1 MFLFQMI
8 IPAFLVGGVICVI
21 GQLLMDLTKPSFTP
35 AHVLVTFVTG
45 GAILGALGWYKPL
58 IEIGG
63 AGASVP
69 LSGFGYSLAKGAMDA
84 VSREGLMGALS
95 GGVAA
100 TAVGIA
106 AAVLFGYLVSIAFNP
121 KG

>member
-1 MFLFQMI
+1 MFEMVVS
-8 IPAFLVGGVICVI
+8 AFLVGGVLCVL

-58 IEIGG
+58 VDIGG
-63 AGASVP
+63 AGATIP
-69 LSGFGYSLAKGAMDA
+69 LSGFGYTLAKGAIEG
-84 VSREGLMGALS
+84 VSQRGFIGIFS
-95 GGVAA
+95 GGVEAA
-100 TAVGIA
+100 AVGIA
-106 AAVLFGYLVSIAFNP
+106 AAVLFGYLVSVTFNP

>member
-1 MFLFQMI
+1 MFDMV
-8 IPAFLVGGVICVI
+8 IPAFLVGGVLCLI
-21 GQLLMDLTKPSFTP
+21 GQLIMDLTKPAFTP

-58 IEIGG
+58 VDIGG
-63 AGASVP
+63 AGATIP
-69 LSGFGYSLAKGAMDA
+69 LSGFGYTLSKGAIEA
-84 VSREGLMGALS
+84 VSKKGFIGAFS
-95 GGVAA
+95 GGVEA

-106 AAVLFGYLVSIAFNP
+106 VAVLFGYLVSVTFNP

>member
-1 MFLFQMI
+1 MFQQV
-8 IPAFLVGGVICVI
+8 IPAFIVGGLICVI
-21 GQLLMDLTKPSFTP
+21 GQLLMDLTKPQFTP

-45 GAILGALGWYKPL
+45 GAILGAFGWYKPL
-58 IEIGG
+58 VDFAG

-69 LSGFGYSLAKGAMDA
+69 LSGFGYSLAKGAMEA
-84 VSREGLMGALS
+84 VGKKGLLGAFS
-95 GGVAA
+95 GGIEA

-106 AAVLFGYLVSIAFNP
+106 AAVLFGYLVSITFNP

>member
-1 MFLFQMI
+1 MFEQI
-8 IPAFLVGGVICVI
+8 IPAFVVGGLICVV
-21 GQLLMDLTKPSFTP
+21 GQLLMDLTKPTFTP

-45 GAILGALGWYKPL
+45 GAVLGALGVYEPL
-58 IEIGG
+58 VKFAG

-69 LSGFGYSLAKGAMDA
+69 LSGFGYSLAKGAIEA
-84 VSREGLMGALS
+84 VGEKGLIGAFS
-95 GGVAA
+95 GGVEA

-106 AAVLFGYLVSIAFNP
+106 AAVFFGYLVSVTFNP